1 MENLFRQ
8 ATPEDKSS
16 ILKTIEGV
24 LQSYDEKNFNGLI
37 SRLLEM
43 DKVQTEIY
51 PEEFHQTYINFF
63 LDYNMWK
70 WIDEKA
76 KAIENYE
83 AGDEDDLIASK
94 YIIGDLMERLAKNEV
109 FAGNE

>member
-1 MENLFRQ
+1 
-8 ATPEDKSS
+8 
-16 ILKTIEGV
+16 
-24 LQSYDEKNFNGLI
+24 
-37 SRLLEM
+37 
-43 DKVQTEIY
+43 
-51 PEEFHQTYINFF
+51 
-63 LDYNMWK
+63 MWK

-83 AGDEDDLIASK
+83 AVDEDDWIASK

>member
-51 PEEFHQTYINFF
+51 PEEFHSTYIDFF
-63 LDYNMWK
+63 LDNNMWE
-70 WIDEKA
+70 WISE

-83 AGDEDDLIASK
+83 VVDEDWIASK
-94 YIIGDLMERLAKNEV
+94 YIIGDLMERLVKNEV
-109 FAGNE
+109 FAKNENKL